1 MFSFVHN
8 DVYTDLECFS
18 SLSNDSSSSSTIL
31 NVLDNFLIT
40 KSSVDNIVATLK
52 KPVYNSCILTEKQE
66 YLQKLIHT
74 CQANQHEISKHV
86 AILKSTES
94 DVNWI
99 IDKDFD
105 KKNDI
110 IDVVST
116 VFFSFFPF
124 VKLKFNDVSLFLT
137 CKNVYGMILVPI
149 INIMSPLMYII
160 IPYFVLIYKLKFRI
174 PIRTFISFF
183 YKAFV
188 NNYQVRKIVC
198 FQMIV
203 MCLSIFV
210 YSNSLLTSLE
220 TSSNIF
226 NVCKTIYSKTKN
238 VIQFVHSYNIISKL
252 FGVRHNEND
261 LHLIKVVEK
270 YNPNNLINF
279 GEKLVLYKNFKSL
292 GLEHFRNNSNKL
304 LANLAIV
311 NLFTSR
317 EMCFTKFVE
326 STTCRLEMKDL
337 YHLILPNSVKNSVF
351 LTNNHNCII
360 TGPNAAGKSTIIK
373 SILLNVLL
381 SQTYG
386 IACCKECVLTPFYHL
401 SSQINIPDVKGKMSL
416 FEAEMFRC
424 KQNVDIIDEMPF
436 DRKSLIVLDEVF
448 SSTNII
454 EGISGAYGI
463 LDYLGKKDN
472 VCVIATTHYQ
482 YLTKLPHYLKFKM
495 EATVDTNNDIIKY
508 DYLLKKGTSKQYIA
522 LEILKNNFNTQII
535 DIAINTKHKLL
546 V

>member
-1 MFSFVHN
+1 MLSFIHN
-8 DVYTDLECFS
+8 DVYTDLEFFS
-18 SLSNDSSSSSTIL
+18 SLSNDSSSTIL
-31 NVLDNFLIT
+31 NVLDNLLIT
-40 KSSVDNIVATLK
+40 KSSIHNIIATLK
-52 KPVYNSCILTEKQE
+52 KPIYDRCLLTERQE
-66 YLQKLIHT
+66 YLKKLIHT
-74 CQANQHEISKHV
+74 YQANEHEISKHV
-86 AILKSTES
+86 DILRSTES
-94 DVNWI
+94 DINWI
-99 IDKDFD
+99 IDKHFD
-105 KKNDI
+105 TNNDI
-110 IDVVST
+110 IDVVKT

-124 VKLKFNDVSLFLT
+124 VKMKFNDVSLFLT
-137 CKNVYGMILVPI
+137 CKNVYGMILVPF

-210 YSNSLLTSLE
+210 YSSSLLTSLE
-220 TSSNIF
+220 ASFNIYK
-226 NVCKTIYSKTKN
+226 VSKTIYSKMNN
-238 VIQFVHSYNIISKL
+238 VIRFVKSYNIISQL
-252 FGVRHNEND
+252 FGVRHNEKD
-261 LHLIKVVEK
+261 LYLIETVEK
-270 YNPNNLINF
+270 YNLNNLINF
-279 GEKLVLYKNFKSL
+279 GEKLVLYKNLESL

-317 EMCFTKFVE
+317 EMCFTKYVE

-337 YHLILPNSVKNSVF
+337 YHLILPNSVKNSVC
-351 LTNNHNCII
+351 LTNTHNCII
-360 TGPNAAGKSTIIK
+360 TGPNAAGKSTVIK

-381 SQTYG
+381 SQTLG
-386 IACCKECVLTPFYHL
+386 IACCTECVLTPFYHL

-454 EGISGAYGI
+454 EGVSGAYGI

-495 EATVDTNNDIIKY
+495 EAIVDTNNDVIKY
-508 DYLLKKGTSKQYIA
+508 DYLFKKGISKQYIA

-535 DIAINTKHKLL
+535 DVAINTKHKLL